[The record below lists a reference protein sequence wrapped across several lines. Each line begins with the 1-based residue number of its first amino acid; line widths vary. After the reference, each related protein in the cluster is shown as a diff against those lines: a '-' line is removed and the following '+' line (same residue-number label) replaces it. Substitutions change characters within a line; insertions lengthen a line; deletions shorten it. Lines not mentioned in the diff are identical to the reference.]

1 VSIELDFPALES
13 VVTGVE
19 VFALFKVLSQVVGF
33 RGELSVEAEES
44 LLVEGERLQVSFS
57 KGS

>member
-1 VSIELDFPALES
+1 VSIELDFPALEN

-33 RGELSVEAEES
+33 REELP
-44 LLVEGERLQVSFS
+44 
-57 KGS
+57 